1 MNRLGQRW
9 IAILMVLGLGLTLL
23 SHITTYGEATP
34 MLGLGSDSNS
44 FVYVDGDPI
53 NNTDPT
59 GLTRKGLPRNPLELL
74 PLESGGGPRFG
85 GPSSGGRSPFTN
97 KFGPAGPQCPPDLA
111 KTLDRVQK
119 GERYP
124 HRRDGT
130 VFENREA
137 LLPHQ
142 PHGYYREW
150 VHPTPGVKGPGPQRL
165 VTGAGGDH
173 YYTPDHYKT
182 FISVP

>member
-74 PLESGGGPRFG
+74 PLESGGGPGFG
-85 GPSSGGRSPFTN
+85 GPSSSGRSPFGAAPN
-97 KFGPAGPQCPPDLA
+97 QQRQSKFCESPSESAVWSQLSTYRGSIRSSGTSGRKREYYEWDHTHGDIEVFDRLGRHLGSMHPQTGVMHKPPVPGR
-111 KTLDRVQK
+111 TLNGR
-119 GERYP
+119 
-124 HRRDGT
+124 
-130 VFENREA
+130 
-137 LLPHQ
+137 
-142 PHGYYREW
+142 
-150 VHPTPGVKGPGPQRL
+150 
-165 VTGAGGDH
+165 
-173 YYTPDHYKT
+173 
-182 FISVP
+182 

>member
-85 GPSSGGRSPFTN
+85 GAFVWRAIAVHEQVRTSRAAMSSRPSKDT
-97 KFGPAGPQCPPDLA
+97 
-111 KTLDRVQK
+111 
-119 GERYP
+119 
-124 HRRDGT
+124 
-130 VFENREA
+130 
-137 LLPHQ
+137 
-142 PHGYYREW
+142 
-150 VHPTPGVKGPGPQRL
+150 
-165 VTGAGGDH
+165 
-173 YYTPDHYKT
+173 
-182 FISVP
+182 